1 MSTMSQSQVVSFRAS
16 GHFLNWIEA
25 QRLDGESVSQA
36 AQRILKELSGT
47 STALSTMS
55 TAGDTNVVSTMST
68 DLSTRNSNSVMSTN
82 LSTIDPETVD
92 TQIATKLDPVI
103 ERLTKLEERLGKIEV
118 LSDGGGDESLRQEL
132 EEAHGDYAKVLE
144 SSTHVT
150 NKLGQ
155 EVQELRSQ
163 LETERA
169 DRGEIE
175 AELSELKQNSAPV
188 ATPSEKLTPDAATI
202 LSQLRARRKKSKT
215 DLADLEAILEILES

>member
-1 MSTMSQSQVVSFRAS
+1 MSQSQVVSFRAS

-47 STALSTMS
+47 STTLSTMS
-55 TAGDTNVVSTMST
+55 TVGDTNVVSTMST
-68 DLSTRNSNSVMSTN
+68 DLSTQNSNSVMSTS

-92 TQIATKLDPVI
+92 TQIAIKLDPVI
-103 ERLTKLEERLGKIEV
+103 ERLTKLEERLGKIEG
-118 LSDGGGDESLRQEL
+118 LSDGGGDESLSQEL
-132 EEAHGDYAKVLE
+132 EEARGNYAKLLE

-150 NKLGQ
+150 NKLRQ

-169 DRGEIE
+169 DRREIE
-175 AELSELKQNSAPV
+175 VELSELKQNFAPA

>member
-16 GHFLNWIEA
+16 GDFLNWIEA

-55 TAGDTNVVSTMST
+55 TTGDTNVVSTMST

-82 LSTIDPETVD
+82 LSTINPETVD

-118 LSDGGGDESLRQEL
+118 LSDGGGDELLRQEL
-132 EEAHGDYAKVLE
+132 EEVRGDYAKLLE
-144 SSTHVT
+144 SSTHLT
-150 NKLGQ
+150 NKLRQ

-169 DRGEIE
+169 DREKIE
-175 AELSELKQNSAPV
+175 AELSEPKQNSAPA
-188 ATPSEKLTPDAATI
+188 ATVSEKLTPDAATI
-202 LSQLRARRKKSKT
+202 LSELRARRKKSKT
-215 DLADLEAILEILES
+215 DLADLEAILKILQS